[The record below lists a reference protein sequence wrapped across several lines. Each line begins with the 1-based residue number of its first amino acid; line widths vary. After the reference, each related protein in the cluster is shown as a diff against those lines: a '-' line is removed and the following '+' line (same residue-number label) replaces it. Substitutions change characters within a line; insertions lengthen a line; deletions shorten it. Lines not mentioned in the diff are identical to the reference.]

1 MGEFEQALAYSQE
14 VLPLFVQQDDAT
26 GEAATLHSIGYA
38 QHHLGRYQEAMGA
51 YRRALPIAGGLG
63 DRYHEAVIL
72 DHLGDSHHGA
82 GEVAAAREAWR
93 RAMAIL
99 NELDHP
105 DAGQIRVKLIEAGAG
120 SG

>member
-1 MGEFEQALAYSQE
+1 MALVSELDLPTFDFED
-14 VLPLFVQQDDAT
+14 P
-26 GEAATLHSIGYA
+26 TL
-38 QHHLGRYQEAMGA
+38 R
-51 YRRALPIAGGLG
+51 G